1 MQALTFSDLAAPYLA
16 LIFGSLMVARL
27 VPVMVNLVP
36 PLKKKK
42 KEKKDEHKVNQ
53 DKRRKQTTNKNII
66 HSLWEQRVPSSW

>member
-27 VPVMVNLVP
+27 VPVMVNFVP
-36 PLKKKK
+36 PLKKKR

>member
-42 KEKKDEHKVNQ
+42 KKDEHKVNQ

>member
-42 KEKKDEHKVNQ
+42 KKKDEHKVNQ